1 MKTRRIVAVLLSV
14 FMMIGLLSACGS
26 QSSQPASTPAA
37 EPAASPAEAAASEAE
52 SAEAEAEPAE
62 AATPGEVFKF
72 VLGTTYPD
80 PTANPEHNYRA
91 VGLKKFVDL
100 VNERAKGRIE
110 ITAYYDSLLGGNPE
124 LYEQIRMDELD
135 MFYGEV
141 MSSADP
147 RLGVFKIPYVFTN
160 YEMVE
165 ELIAGKDAPL
175 FKIVHDWEQDQN
187 VELISVGISDFR
199 GYLNNKHRVA
209 TVSDVRDLKTRIYED
224 AVVSAFWKNICNA
237 VSMGMSE
244 VYTSIQ
250 TGIIDGIDFP
260 AGSITSRALQEV
272 CKYYSDIDWQ
282 WSLNCTLYMNSKK
295 YNALPDDLK
304 QLISDC
310 AWEAVDFQAD
320 LIREDAEGTYAL
332 LEEQGVEIYHL
343 TDEERQT
350 WKDYSA
356 TLSEAFKSITG
367 AEAYETVMAVV
378 DEYNAG
384 K

>member
-1 MKTRRIVAVLLSV
+1 MKATKLIALALSV
-14 FMMIGLLSACGS
+14 ILVIGLLTACGS
-26 QSSQPASTPAA
+26 QSAKPADT
-37 EPAASPAEAAASEAE
+37 SPAEQAA
-52 SAEAEAEPAE
+52 PAE
-62 AATPGEVFKF
+62 EEAPAEEHSSDEVYKF

-80 PTANPEHNYRA
+80 PVANPEHNYRA
-91 VGLKKFVDL
+91 VGLQKFVEL

-124 LYEQIRMDELD
+124 LYEQIRMDEID

-147 RLGVFKIPYVFTN
+147 RLGVFKTPYVFTD
-160 YEMVE
+160 YQMVE
-165 ELIAGKDAPL
+165 DLIAGKDTPL
-175 FKIVHDWEQDQN
+175 FKVVHDWEQDQN
-187 VELISVGISDFR
+187 VELISVGLSDFR

-209 TVSDVRDLKTRIYED
+209 TINDVRDLKTRIYED

-260 AGSITSRALQEV
+260 AGSINSRALQEV

-310 AWEAVDFQAD
+310 AWEAVAFQAE
-320 LIREDAEGTYAL
+320 LILNDAEETYAL

-350 WKDYSA
+350 WKDYA
-356 TLSEAFKSITG
+356 VTLSDDFKAITG
-367 AEAYETVMAVV
+367 AEAYDTVMAIV